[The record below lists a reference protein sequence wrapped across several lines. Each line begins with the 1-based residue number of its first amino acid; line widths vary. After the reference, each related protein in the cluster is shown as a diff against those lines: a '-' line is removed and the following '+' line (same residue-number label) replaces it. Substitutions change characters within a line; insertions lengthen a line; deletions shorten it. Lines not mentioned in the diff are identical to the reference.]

1 MVNHF
6 IYLFRPSNH
15 LVLPRLH
22 HPIKHSSLVNPQDS
36 AGVVQLGMEIR
47 QMLTAVLQIGV
58 NHQDSAV
65 VVQLGLEIR
74 QMLTMVLQI
83 GVNPQD
89 SAVVIQLGMEIRQML
104 TMVLQIGVNHQ
115 DSAVVV
121 QLGMEIRQM
130 LATVLQIGVNT
141 QNLAAEVAVGLQ
153 IGTHPFQTEEFLA
166 PIEVHQD
173 LILDFLRIP
182 KDIVTVI
189 HSNKIYQIDLPS
201 ANQDYL
207 VIKKK

>member
-65 VVQLGLEIR
+65 VVQLG
-74 QMLTMVLQI
+74 
-83 GVNPQD
+83 
-89 SAVVIQLGMEIRQML
+89 MEIRQML
-104 TMVLQIGVNHQ
+104 T
-115 DSAVVV
+115 
-121 QLGMEIRQM
+121 
-130 LATVLQIGVNT
+130 TVLQIGVNT

-166 PIEVHQD
+166 PIEVH
-173 LILDFLRIP
+173 
-182 KDIVTVI
+182 
-189 HSNKIYQIDLPS
+189 
-201 ANQDYL
+201 
-207 VIKKK
+207 